1 MASHGNVLIINSD
14 AQFKSEFEK
23 HSNKLLIVDFTASW
37 QVLRIEHIFLV
48 NGLFLQ
54 MQVIVY

>member
-23 HSNKLLIVDFTASW
+23 NSNKLVIVDFTASW
-37 QVLRIEHIFLV
+37 QVLECYNLYFKYILKAYFL
-48 NGLFLQ
+48 
-54 MQVIVY
+54 